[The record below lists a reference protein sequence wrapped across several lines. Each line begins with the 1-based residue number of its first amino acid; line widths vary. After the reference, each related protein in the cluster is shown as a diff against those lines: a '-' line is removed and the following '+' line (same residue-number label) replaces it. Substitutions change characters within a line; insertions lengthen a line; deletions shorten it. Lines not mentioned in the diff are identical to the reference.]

1 MTDESSAGPSP
12 WARQLHA
19 HLKGHVET
27 ERAMLEKYAEVAER
41 TDSKAFRY
49 LVKLLIDEE
58 IRHHRLFS
66 ELADSLEA
74 QALMKREEP
83 DIPYMDFQRADRA
96 AVLEG
101 AKELLE
107 NEERDIGELKR
118 LQREL
123 RDVKDTSLW
132 GLLVELMQRDTE
144 KHIAILKF
152 VRRSRLIIQK
162 EPTLMGVDH
171 PIRGRGPLVGNESGS
186 NDPLDLPPP

>member
-1 MTDESSAGPSP
+1 MSMTDESSAGPSP

-49 LVKLLIDEE
+49 LVKL
-58 IRHHRLFS
+58 FS

-74 QALMKREEP
+74 QGLMKREEP
-83 DIPYMDFQRADRA
+83 DIPHMDFQRADRA
-96 AVLEG
+96 AVLAG
-101 AKELLE
+101 AEELLE
-107 NEERDIGELKR
+107 NEERDIDELKR

-123 RDVKDTSLW
+123 RDVKDTTLW

-152 VRRSRLIIQK
+152 VR
-162 EPTLMGVDH
+162 DH
-171 PIRGRGPLVGNESGS
+171 A
-186 NDPLDLPPP
+186 

>member
-1 MTDESSAGPSP
+1 MTDESSRGPSP
-12 WARQLHA
+12 WDRQLHA

-49 LVKLLIDEE
+49 LVNLLIDEE
-58 IRHHRLFS
+58 VRHHRLFS
-66 ELADSLEA
+66 EMADSLET

-101 AKELLE
+101 ANELLE
-107 NEERDIGELKR
+107 NEKRDIGELKR
-118 LQREL
+118 LQRDL
-123 RDVKDTSLW
+123 RDLKDTTLW
-132 GLLVELMQRDTE
+132 GLLVELMERDTE

-152 VRRSRLIIQK
+152 VR
-162 EPTLMGVDH
+162 DH
-171 PIRGRGPLVGNESGS
+171 A
-186 NDPLDLPPP
+186 

>member
-1 MTDESSAGPSP
+1 VSMTDESSRGPSP
-12 WARQLHA
+12 WERQLYA

-27 ERAMLEKYAEVAER
+27 ERAMLEKYAEAAER

-49 LVKLLIDEE
+49 LVKLLVDEE
-58 IRHHRLFS
+58 VRHHRLFS
-66 ELADSLEA
+66 EMADSLET
-74 QALMKREEP
+74 QALTMREEP
-83 DIPYMDFQRADRA
+83 DIPYMDFQSADRA

-107 NEERDIGELKR
+107 NEKRDIGELNR

-123 RDVKDTSLW
+123 RAVKDTSLW

-152 VRRSRLIIQK
+152 IR
-162 EPTLMGVDH
+162 DH
-171 PIRGRGPLVGNESGS
+171 A
-186 NDPLDLPPP
+186 

>member
-1 MTDESSAGPSP
+1 MTDESSAGPSA
-12 WARQLHA
+12 WARQLYA

-27 ERAMLEKYAEVAER
+27 ERAMLEKYAGVAER

-58 IRHHRLFS
+58 VRHHRLFS
-66 ELADSLEA
+66 EMADSLET

-152 VRRSRLIIQK
+152 VR
-162 EPTLMGVDH
+162 DH
-171 PIRGRGPLVGNESGS
+171 A
-186 NDPLDLPPP
+186 

>member
-1 MTDESSAGPSP
+1 MSMTDESSAGPSP
-12 WARQLHA
+12 WERQLYA

-49 LVKLLIDEE
+49 LVKLLIDDEV
-58 IRHHRLFS
+58 RHHRLFD
-66 ELADSLEA
+66 ELAGSLETE
-74 QALMKREEP
+74 ALMKHEEP

-96 AVLEG
+96 AIREG
-101 AKELLE
+101 AKDLLD

-144 KHIAILKF
+144 KHITILKF
-152 VRRSRLIIQK
+152 VR
-162 EPTLMGVDH
+162 EH
-171 PIRGRGPLVGNESGS
+171 A
-186 NDPLDLPPP
+186 

>member
-1 MTDESSAGPSP
+1 
-12 WARQLHA
+12 
-19 HLKGHVET
+19 
-27 ERAMLEKYAEVAER
+27 MLEKYAEVAER

-58 IRHHRLFS
+58 VRHHRLFS
-66 ELADSLEA
+66 EMADSLET

-83 DIPYMDFQRADRA
+83 DIPYMDFQKADRA
-96 AVLEG
+96 AMLEG

-107 NEERDIGELKR
+107 NEKRDIGELKR

-123 RDVKDTSLW
+123 RDLKDTSLW

-152 VRRSRLIIQK
+152 VR
-162 EPTLMGVDH
+162 DH
-171 PIRGRGPLVGNESGS
+171 A
-186 NDPLDLPPP
+186 

>member
-1 MTDESSAGPSP
+1 MTDESSGGPSP
-12 WARQLHA
+12 WERQLYA

-58 IRHHRLFS
+58 VRHHRLFN
-66 ELADSLEA
+66 ELAGSLETE
-74 QALMKREEP
+74 ALMKREEP
-83 DIPYMDFQRADRA
+83 DIPDMDFQRADRA

-152 VRRSRLIIQK
+152 VRN
-162 EPTLMGVDH
+162 H
-171 PIRGRGPLVGNESGS
+171 A
-186 NDPLDLPPP
+186 

>member
-1 MTDESSAGPSP
+1 VSMTDESSAGPSP

-49 LVKLLIDEE
+49 LVKLLVDEE
-58 IRHHRLFS
+58 VQHHRLFS

-83 DIPYMDFQRADRA
+83 DIPHMDFQRADRA

-101 AKELLE
+101 AEELLE

-123 RDVKDTSLW
+123 RDVKDTTLW

-152 VRRSRLIIQK
+152 VR
-162 EPTLMGVDH
+162 DH
-171 PIRGRGPLVGNESGS
+171 A
-186 NDPLDLPPP
+186 

>member
-49 LVKLLIDEE
+49 LVKLLVDEE
-58 IRHHRLFS
+58 VQHHRLFS

-83 DIPYMDFQRADRA
+83 DIPHMDFQRADRA

-152 VRRSRLIIQK
+152 VR
-162 EPTLMGVDH
+162 DH
-171 PIRGRGPLVGNESGS
+171 A
-186 NDPLDLPPP
+186 

>member
-1 MTDESSAGPSP
+1 MTDESSHGPSP
-12 WARQLHA
+12 WDRHLYE
-19 HLKGHVET
+19 HLKGHVEN

-58 IRHHRLFS
+58 VRHHRLFN
-66 ELADSLEA
+66 ELAGSLETE
-74 QALMKREEP
+74 ALMKREEP
-83 DIPYMDFQRADRA
+83 DIPDMDFQRADRA

-152 VRRSRLIIQK
+152 VRN
-162 EPTLMGVDH
+162 H
-171 PIRGRGPLVGNESGS
+171 A
-186 NDPLDLPPP
+186 

>member
-1 MTDESSAGPSP
+1 VSMTDESSGGPSP
-12 WARQLHA
+12 WERQLYA

-27 ERAMLEKYAEVAER
+27 EGAMLEKYAEVAER

-49 LVKLLIDEE
+49 LVMLLIDEE
-58 IRHHRLFS
+58 VRHHRLFS
-66 ELADSLEA
+66 ELADSLETE
-74 QALMKREEP
+74 ALMKREEP

-152 VRRSRLIIQK
+152 VR
-162 EPTLMGVDH
+162 DH
-171 PIRGRGPLVGNESGS
+171 A
-186 NDPLDLPPP
+186 